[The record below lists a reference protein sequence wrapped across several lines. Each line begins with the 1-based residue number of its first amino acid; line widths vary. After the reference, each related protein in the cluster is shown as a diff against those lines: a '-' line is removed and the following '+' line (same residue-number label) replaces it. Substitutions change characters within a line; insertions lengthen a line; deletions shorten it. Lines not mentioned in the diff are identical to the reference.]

1 MGDPSMCRNFEEWT
15 PAKIFCAA
23 TLEGVAVSSSLLAT
37 VGVAA
42 APDTGDLTSSDL
54 LDELSYINK
63 HIKFLS
69 ATKPVY
75 IIRSFVCGTT
85 ISKQSLKRIFTY
97 KVDKIASGSFYKT
110 FNLWHKCT

>member
-23 TLEGVAVSSSLLAT
+23 TLEGVAVSSSLLANL
-37 VGVAA
+37 GVAA
-42 APDTGDLTSSDL
+42 APDIGDLTSADL
-54 LDELSYINK
+54 LDELSYTNK

-75 IIRSFVCGTT
+75 IIRSFVHGIT
-85 ISKQSLKRIFTY
+85 ISQS
-97 KVDKIASGSFYKT
+97 S
-110 FNLWHKCT
+110 H